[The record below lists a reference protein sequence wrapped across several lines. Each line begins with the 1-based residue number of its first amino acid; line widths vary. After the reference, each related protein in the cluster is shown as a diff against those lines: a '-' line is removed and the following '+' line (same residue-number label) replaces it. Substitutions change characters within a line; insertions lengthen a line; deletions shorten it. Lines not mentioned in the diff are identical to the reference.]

1 MPVKLK
7 KVSDQVIVITGASSG
22 IGLAT
27 AEMAVQRGARV
38 VLAARS
44 EEELRDTCERLNRTG
59 KRATYVAADVAED
72 AQVQRIADHAIAEFG
87 GFDTWVNNA
96 GISIYGKLL
105 DVPMAEK
112 RRLFETN
119 FWGVVYGCKAAVKH
133 LRARGGC
140 IVNVGSEVSEMA
152 VPLQGIYSASK
163 HAVKGYSEALRME
176 LEYDGIPVWVSLVK
190 PGPIDTPFPEH
201 ARKHIPE
208 QAKHTPPVYPP
219 EEVAHAILRCAEKP
233 IREVV
238 VGGVPR
244 LQQAIHTLA
253 PRLTD
258 LYMEHTAISGQRQQ
272 DEPANADDALFEAS
286 HDRRTRGRYPGRVMR
301 SSAYTRAAVSDVG
314 RAMPFVALGAIV
326 AASVAAA
333 RRH

>member
-7 KVSDQVIVITGASSG
+7 RVSDQVIVITGASSG

-44 EEELRDTCERLNRTG
+44 EEELRDTCDRLNRTG
-59 KRATYVAADVAED
+59 KRATYVAAEVA
-72 AQVQRIADHAIAEFG
+72 
-87 GFDTWVNNA
+87 
-96 GISIYGKLL
+96 
-105 DVPMAEK
+105 
-112 RRLFETN
+112 
-119 FWGVVYGCKAAVKH
+119 
-133 LRARGGC
+133 
-140 IVNVGSEVSEMA
+140 
-152 VPLQGIYSASK
+152 
-163 HAVKGYSEALRME
+163 
-176 LEYDGIPVWVSLVK
+176 
-190 PGPIDTPFPEH
+190 EH

-244 LQQAIHTLA
+244 LQQALHTLA

-272 DEPANADDALFEAS
+272 DEPANADDAL
-286 HDRRTRGRYPGRVMR
+286 
-301 SSAYTRAAVSDVG
+301 
-314 RAMPFVALGAIV
+314 
-326 AASVAAA
+326 
-333 RRH
+333 